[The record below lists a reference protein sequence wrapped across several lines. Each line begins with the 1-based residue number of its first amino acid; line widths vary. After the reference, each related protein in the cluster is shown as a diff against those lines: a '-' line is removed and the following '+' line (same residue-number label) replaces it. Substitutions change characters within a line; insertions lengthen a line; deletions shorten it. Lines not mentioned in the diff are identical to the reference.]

1 VKGLGG
7 FSKGILKRLDGVFG
21 FEVAYAH
28 CDIPCGIYDPH
39 MAQMAAHTVVRM
51 DMLIAALPKDNPPTE
66 DTREK
71 FVRYTIVKEQHAE
84 ICKNEIRVLWGDYFK
99 PEHTQTNPEIH
110 GLVFDTLKLAS
121 KARQSTNLTDAEAL
135 LTSVQKIAEIFWKTK
150 GIQTKKVK
158 SPYPSEHEMV
168 YPAV

>member
-1 VKGLGG
+1 MKGLGLFG
-7 FSKGILKRLDGVFG
+7 RGILKNFDRAFG
-21 FEVAYAH
+21 FDVAYAH

-39 MAQMAAHTVVRM
+39 MAQVAAHTVIRM
-51 DMLIAALPKDNPPTE
+51 DMLIAALPKDNPMAE

-84 ICKNEIRVLWGDYFK
+84 ICKNEVRVLWGDYFK
-99 PEHTQTNPEIH
+99 PEHAQANPELH

-121 KARQSTNLTDAEAL
+121 KARQGTNLADAEAL
-135 LTSVQKIAEIFWKTK
+135 LGSVQKIAEIFWKTK
-150 GIQTKKVK
+150 NVQTKRVK

-168 YPAV
+168 YPLV